1 MGQNQVGIPG
11 IVGGLGLIAFIVLW
25 VLMVY
30 IYHSDDWYTPNFDG
44 LFGLVVVPALGVG
57 IVLLYLTGERVPDHE
72 D

>member
-1 MGQNQVGIPG
+1 M
-11 IVGGLGLIAFIVLW
+11 
-25 VLMVY
+25 
-30 IYHSDDWYTPNFDG
+30 YHSDDWYTPNFDG